1 MAQTTGSKAKSSFK
15 AEVSLNGSSWT
26 DISGSA
32 TQVTPSGGDQM
43 TGVTHV
49 ASDSAPIVTNGNKV
63 DAITLEVNIVYTEV
77 TGEAYQIVA
86 DRYNGADKTVYF
98 RYSPKGGAVGQ
109 KRFSCAN
116 DANQV
121 IAVPI
126 VNCIAPEGDANSG
139 DPLTTSFTLL
149 TPKLKEETIGT

>member
-15 AEVSLNGSSWT
+15 AEVSINGSSWS

-32 TQVTPSGGDQM
+32 TQVTPSGGDQL

-49 ASDSAPIVTNGNKV
+49 ASDNAPIVTNGNKV

-77 TGEAYQIVA
+77 TGEAWQIVG
-86 DRYNGADKTVYF
+86 DRYVGTDKTVYF
-98 RYSPKGGAVGQ
+98 RYSPKGGATGQ
-109 KRFSCAN
+109 KRYTCAN
-116 DANQV
+116 DAGQA

-126 VNCIAPEGDANSG
+126 VNCIPPEGDANSG
-139 DPLTTSFTLL
+139 DPLTTTFTLL
-149 TPKLKEETIGT
+149 TPKFLIETIGT